1 MVLRPPIST
10 RTDTLFP
17 YTTLFRSRAE
27 APLAAGH
34 GWFGLQVSSISR
46 AATPESLIFGPSLH
60 QIGPS
65 PSQTL
70 LGVQSQLSPLGTTD
84 ASRKAI
90 STGSVSYSAGRTCGA
105 SSNWL
110 TISHHNNFGGFER
123 QWPSHV

>member
-70 LGVQSQLSPLGTTD
+70 AGVQLKISTLGTTD
-84 ASRKAI
+84 ASSKAI
-90 STGSVSYSAGRTCGA
+90 STDRKSVVTGK
-105 SSNWL
+105 N
-110 TISHHNNFGGFER
+110 
-123 QWPSHV
+123 V